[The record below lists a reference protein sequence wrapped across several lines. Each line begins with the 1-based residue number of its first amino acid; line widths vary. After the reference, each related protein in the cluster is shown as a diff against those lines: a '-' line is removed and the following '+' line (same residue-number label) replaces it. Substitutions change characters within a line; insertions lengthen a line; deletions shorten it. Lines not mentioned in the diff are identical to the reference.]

1 MKTLGL
7 HHITAAAK
15 EPQTNLDF
23 YQQVLGQRLIKTT
36 VNFDDPGTY
45 HLYYGDYIGKPG
57 TALTFFPWAHIPPG
71 QPGNGETAAFA
82 YAIPEKELS
91 FWAARLKHF
100 GFQPTKEDTRFNAG
114 VLSFQDPDGL
124 HLELIT
130 TAAEAEISSVTPTSH
145 SDVPDEKQLLGF
157 HSVTLW
163 LGEVEST
170 ARILTEALGMKFI
183 GQEGHRYRYSTETN
197 ELGQIVDI
205 VHRPNAYSA
214 RFGSGSIH
222 HIAFRAT
229 SDEQQLTFRETLKQ
243 IGMQVTE
250 VIDRQYFR
258 SIYFRIPAGVLFE
271 IATDQPGFAT
281 DEPLEALGQQLKLPA
296 WFEPNRAMI
305 ELRLAPIDRDRKIAY
320 VR

>member
-45 HLYYGDYIGKPG
+45 HLYYGDYSGKPG
-57 TALTFFPWAHIPPG
+57 TALTFFPWAHISPG
-71 QPGNGETAAFA
+71 QAGNGETAAFA
-82 YAIPEKELS
+82 YTIPESARS
-91 FWAARLKHF
+91 FWAARLKYF
-100 GFQPTKEDTRFNAG
+100 GFQPTREDTRFNAE
-114 VLSFQDPDGL
+114 VLPFQDPDGL

-130 TAAEAEISSVTPTSH
+130 SASKAERIAVTPTTH

-163 LGEVEST
+163 LDEVEST
-170 ARILTEALGMKFI
+170 ARILTDVLGMKFI

-205 VHRPNAYSA
+205 VYRPNAYSA

-229 SDEQQLTFRETLKQ
+229 SDEQQLAFREALKT

-305 ELRLAPIDRDRKIAY
+305 EQRLAPIDRNRKIAY

>member
-15 EPQTNLDF
+15 DPQTNLDF

-45 HLYYGDYIGKPG
+45 HLYYGDYSGKPG
-57 TALTFFPWAHIPPG
+57 TALTFFPWAHISPG
-71 QPGNGETAAFA
+71 QSGNGETAAFA
-82 YAIPEKELS
+82 YAIPENAMS
-91 FWAARLKHF
+91 YWTARMKHF
-100 GFQPTKEDTRFNAG
+100 GFNPTREDTRFNAA
-114 VLSFQDPDGL
+114 VLPFQDPDGL
-124 HLELIT
+124 HLELI
-130 TAAEAEISSVTPTSH
+130 STPLQTVNPMVDPTNH
-145 SDVPDEKQLLGF
+145 SDVPAEQQLQGF

-163 LGEVEST
+163 VDEVEST
-170 ARILTEALGMKFI
+170 TRILTEILGMKFV
-183 GQEGHRYRYSTETN
+183 GQEGHRYRYTTESQA
-197 ELGQIVDI
+197 LGQIVDI
-205 VHRPNAYSA
+205 VHRPNAYAA

-229 SDEQQLTFRETLKQ
+229 NSQQQLDFREKLKQ
-243 IGMQVTE
+243 IGMNVTE
-250 VIDRQYFR
+250 VIDRQYFQ

-271 IATDQPGFAT
+271 IATDQPGFAI

-296 WFEPNRAMI
+296 WYEPRRALI
-305 ELRLAPIDRDRKIAY
+305 EQNLAPIDRNRKIAY